1 MGYPG
6 WVLVCVLGCQSVREK
21 VGDAIVARGKHRVKW
36 DSPDVSAWVTEL
48 SERVFTLQVRQ
59 HAPHAYTCSQGGPR
73 RAETAR
79 EVNLLREAPPLRGR

>member
-1 MGYPG
+1 MRCLTDG
-6 WVLVCVLGCQSVREK
+6 VFRLGVIVWQSVREK

-59 HAPHAYTCSQGGPR
+59 HAPHAYTYTHCGLP
-73 RAETAR
+73 RAETAIYR
-79 EVNLLREAPPLRGR
+79 RIC

>member
-1 MGYPG
+1 
-6 WVLVCVLGCQSVREK
+6 LQSVREK

-59 HAPHAYTCSQGGPR
+59 HAPHAYTYTHVK
-73 RAETAR
+73 TAI
-79 EVNLLREAPPLRGR
+79 